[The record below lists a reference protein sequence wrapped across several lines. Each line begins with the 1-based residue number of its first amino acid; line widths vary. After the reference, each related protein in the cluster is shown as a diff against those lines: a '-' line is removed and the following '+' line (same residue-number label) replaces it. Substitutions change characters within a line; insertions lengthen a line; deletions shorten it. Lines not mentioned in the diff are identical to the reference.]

1 MSVALLVF
9 PDFMLVALGWALRHK
24 LNFSREFFAGT
35 ERLVYFVLFP
45 ALLFQSILRTP
56 ITAGN
61 AAMLLQASA
70 ALIAAGVAL
79 SWLAGLALRPSPV
92 SLASSAQCGY
102 RFNTYIGLALSASLG
117 GAQGQTIMALIVGFA
132 VPMANIAA
140 VYGLARH
147 SGGSLLRELAR
158 NPLVVSTLAGLA
170 CNLAGVQ
177 LPGPLDTVLARLG
190 AAALALGII
199 CVGASLSWEGG
210 KGHGPLIAW
219 MLAVKLAA
227 LPAVALLVARL
238 LALPPLESRML
249 LLFAALPTASA
260 AYVLAMRMGG
270 DGRMVA
276 VLISLGTLFS
286 ALTIPLWLM
295 LTAG

>member
-210 KGHGPLIAW
+210 KGHAPLIAW